1 MKHHEKLGH
10 VGRKSISLLTR
21 IGRYE
26 LAMLLCI
33 AVLSGG
39 IWGFIALAGVVSE
52 GGTQSIDESLLLALR
67 NPADLSDPI
76 GPGWVEEMGR
86 DFTALGGVGV
96 LVLITLGSLGYL
108 LLAKRYRAA
117 LFASIA
123 VPGGI
128 LLSTVMKMGFDRPR
142 PDLVPHEAMVYT
154 ASFPSGHS
162 MMSAVTYLTLAALL
176 TRVQPALRLKAY
188 LLIVAI
194 LLTLLVGISRV
205 YLGVHWPTD
214 VLAGWTAG
222 ASWAALCWIVMRWMQ
237 RRGQVESEQSGSGSE

>member
-1 MKHHEKLGH
+1 MKHYEKIGH
-10 VGRKSISLLTR
+10 VGRHSFSLLAR
-21 IGRYE
+21 LGRYE
-26 LAMLLCI
+26 LTMLLCV

-39 IWGFIALAGVVSE
+39 IWGFVALADEVTE
-52 GGTQSIDESLLLALR
+52 GDTQSVDESLLLALR
-67 NPADLSDPI
+67 NPADLSDPL

-96 LVLITLGSLGYL
+96 LVLITLGALGYL
-108 LLAKRYRAA
+108 LLASRYRAA

-176 TRVQPALRLKAY
+176 IRVQPALRLKAY
-188 LLIVAI
+188 LLILAI
-194 LLTLLVGISRV
+194 LLTVLVGISRV

-237 RRGQVESEQSGSGSE
+237 RRGQVEPEKNLSDTE

>member
-1 MKHHEKLGH
+1 MKHHEKLGQF
-10 VGRKSISLLTR
+10 GRKSFSLLAR
-21 IGRYE
+21 LGRYE
-26 LAMLLCI
+26 LVMLLCV

-39 IWGFIALAGVVSE
+39 IWGFVALADEVIE
-52 GGTQSIDESLLLALR
+52 GDTHSIDESLLLALR

-96 LVLITLGSLGYL
+96 LVLITLGALGYL
-108 LLAKRYRAA
+108 LLARHYRAA

-128 LLSTVMKMGFDRPR
+128 LLSTVMKLGFDRPR

-176 TRVQPALRLKAY
+176 IRVQPALRLKAY
-188 LLIVAI
+188 LLILAI

-222 ASWAALCWIVMRWMQ
+222 ASWAALCWIVMRWIQ
-237 RRGQVESEQSGSGSE
+237 RRGQLGPEENSSGTE